1 MKKVITDFISK
12 EELLELRPCEIF
24 KKIQELPDEICDEFT
39 LRRWEGRLFTG
50 QMCRFICDQI
60 KKNGKVK
67 LNCSTLFLFK
77 KIIKVDINLN
87 GFEKIETM
95 EQIQDFPVFKRSY
108 HTDHDIVSNSKFT
121 QILYFNESWEERQK
135 IKKERFPLITFSG
148 PITSITLRENGQIYV
163 SREINNN
170 CISPYTF
177 SVSIEDLPSI
187 EGDSHLLNHVC
198 DFDPMAS
205 GYPKKDGIS
214 SEVWKNY
221 SVAQKI
227 EYVCNILCY
236 RFRNQ
241 NAPEWF
247 IEQVNSGAWDNFSLD
262 EIKEKYREE
271 VKKEFAE
278 LQEFLKEHVVKFV
291 QYETEEECCKNC
303 FCSKGFEVDLLVSES
318 GFNFAK
324 EKLENNFPGLY
335 KKVVE
340 FKKEIEQLKEDYAKY
355 QDNITDLIPL
365 KLLEV
370 LNEDEYSN
378 LTDTLAA
385 RLKED
390 YFSKIRNSRE
400 QIIDLC
406 FEALKNKQQIDKP
419 KEDFRDSKY
428 YKEY

>member
-12 EELLELRPCEIF
+12 EELSELRPCEIF

-39 LRRWEGRLFTG
+39 LRRWEGRLFTS

-60 KKNGKVK
+60 KKNGEVK

-77 KIIKVDINLN
+77 KISLVHINLN
-87 GFEKIETM
+87 DATKIEVM
-95 EQIQDFPVFKRSY
+95 EQIKDFPVFKRTY
-108 HTDHDIVSNSKFT
+108 HTDSDIVSDSKFT

-135 IKKERFPLITFSG
+135 IKKERFPLITFG
-148 PITSITLRENGQIYV
+148 TPVTLRENGQIYV
-163 SREINNN
+163 SRVINESVL
-170 CISPYTF
+170 SPYTF
-177 SVSIEDLPSI
+177 SVSIGDLPSI
-187 EGDSHLLNHVC
+187 EGDSYLLNDVC

-227 EYVCNILCY
+227 EYVCDVLHY

-262 EIKEKYREE
+262 EIRAKYREE

-318 GFNFAK
+318 GFNFAR
-324 EKLENNFPGLY
+324 EKFEKNFPGLY
-335 KKVVE
+335 EKIIKL
-340 FKKEIEQLKEDYAKY
+340 KKEIELIKEEYAEKEK
-355 QDNITDLIPL
+355 NIQNLLPL

-370 LNEDEYSN
+370 FNEEEYKDVIQTITHLLETDYINSIESN
-378 LTDTLAA
+378 RHKIYDLIFNA
-385 RLKED
+385 
-390 YFSKIRNSRE
+390 IRN
-400 QIIDLC
+400 
-406 FEALKNKQQIDKP
+406 
-419 KEDFRDSKY
+419 
-428 YKEY
+428 